1 MAGVG
6 DDLLDLEGLSDDDQ
20 NDAAMPPPPVPL
32 KRKADAME
40 ADEELS
46 DVDNESEDEGPAGL
60 VLEGGVKPAEE
71 LDAED
76 VQQMELGTVE
86 DVSKVAKLYGS
97 KRMTEIL
104 KVRVSYYPFKHIT
117 TSPHR
122 TL

>member
-1 MAGVG
+1 MAGLD

-20 NDAAMPPPPVPL
+20 NDTSMPPPPVPL
-32 KRKADAME
+32 KRKADVME

-46 DVDNESEDEGPAGL
+46 DVDTESEDEGPTGL

-104 KVRVSYYPFKHIT
+104 KVRVSCYPFKHIT
-117 TSPHR
+117 TSPPIGH
-122 TL
+122 

>member
-1 MAGVG
+1 MAGLD

-20 NDAAMPPPPVPL
+20 NDASMPPPPIPL
-32 KRKADAME
+32 KRKAEVME

-46 DVDNESEDEGPAGL
+46 DVDNESEDEGPVGL

-104 KVRVSYYPFKHIT
+104 KVRVYYYPFQHIT
-117 TSPHR
+117 TSPPIGH
-122 TL
+122 